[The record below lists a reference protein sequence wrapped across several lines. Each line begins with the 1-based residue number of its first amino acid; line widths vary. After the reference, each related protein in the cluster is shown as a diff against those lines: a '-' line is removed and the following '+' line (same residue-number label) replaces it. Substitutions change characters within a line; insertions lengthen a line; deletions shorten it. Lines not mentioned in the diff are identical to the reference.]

1 MSVSKTTHRKT
12 LRTFCNAALLSTLL
26 SPLALFSLA
35 SQASLLYKI
44 EGNNLEQPSYVFGT
58 MHVLCQQDFKT
69 SDSLLQAFADSEKV
83 VMELNLS
90 DSSVAQKMNQ
100 MVMNPEGP
108 YLDQYLSP
116 EQLTT
121 LGDFVQAEAGVELTQ
136 IAAMRPFV
144 ISSMLVTQQLDCAQT
159 ASYELFLTM
168 QAVSNQKPIIGL
180 ETVEYQFGIFDQIPL
195 REQTQWLWEMA
206 EDPEKSKNL
215 LVKLKDTYL
224 AENAEQLHQL
234 IVDQPEYEEYTD
246 MLLYQRNENWIDQLE
261 TEFQSAPTFVAV
273 GAGHLGGERGVL
285 QLLRDAGYSVTM
297 VE

>member
-26 SPLALFSLA
+26 SPLALLPLT
-35 SQASLLYKI
+35 SQASLLYKV

-69 SDSLLQAFADSEKV
+69 GDALLQAFADSEQV

-90 DSSVAQKMNQ
+90 DASVAQKMNQ

-121 LGDFVQAEAGVELTQ
+121 LGDFVQAEAGVELAQ

-168 QAVSNQKPIIGL
+168 QAVSNEKPIIGL

-195 REQTQWLWEMA
+195 SEQTQWLWEMA

-224 AENAEQLHQL
+224 AEDAEQLHQL